1 MIDYDNLSQKIIKY
15 RRELHQIPEL
25 GFLVYKTNSYVR
37 NVLSGFMCQTDEIA
51 KTGIVAYFD
60 FGRPNTIAF
69 RADMDALPI
78 QEETGVPYAST
89 HDGCMHACGHDGHM
103 AMLLGFAEIVNDYH
117 DEGISLPDNVL
128 LLFQPAEETIDG
140 ALKICDTDIFEKYN
154 VNAIFGMH
162 LWPMLSK
169 GEIASRPGP
178 MMAKSTAVAVDFE
191 GVSAHCGE
199 PEKGKDALEAAC
211 RFIEELYT
219 FKELYLKDRS
229 ILKFGKMVSGN
240 VRNAIS
246 PHAHLDGTMRT
257 LQDSTWT
264 FLVGAMNGL
273 AAEIEDDLG
282 VKIDIDV
289 SKSHPA
295 VVNDQELYYKVKN
308 VLLDLNFVELRRP
321 VMIAEDFSFFGKY
334 LPGIFFFLGT
344 GSNIPLH
351 SDTYDFD
358 DTVLIDGVKLF
369 DTLLKGSKD
378 AEKEAK

>member
-1 MIDYDNLSQKIIKY
+1 MIDYDNLSQKIITY

-37 NVLSGFMCQTDEIA
+37 NVLSEFSCETEEIA

-60 FGRPNTIAF
+60 FGRPDTIAF

-78 QEETGVPYAST
+78 QEETNVPYASI
-89 HDGCMHACGHDGHM
+89 HEGCMHACGHDGHM
-103 AMLLGFAEIVNDYH
+103 AMLLGFAEIVNDYLTN
-117 DEGISLPDNVL
+117 GVFMPDNVL

-178 MMAKSTAVAVDFE
+178 MMAKSTAVGITFE

-199 PEKGKDALEAAC
+199 PEKGKDALAAAC
-211 RFIEELYT
+211 RFVDELYT
-219 FKELYLKDRS
+219 FKDLYLKERS

-246 PHAHLDGTMRT
+246 PYARLDGTIRT
-257 LQDSTWT
+257 LQESTWT
-264 FLVGAMNGL
+264 FLIGAMNGL
-273 AAEIEDDLG
+273 ATEIEDDTG
-282 VKIDIDV
+282 VKINIDV

-295 VVNDQELYYKVKN
+295 VVNNEELYYKVKN
-308 VLLDLNFVELRRP
+308 VLLGLNFVELRRP
-321 VMIAEDFSFFGKY
+321 VMIAEDFSFFGEH

-351 SDTYDFD
+351 SDIYDFD

-369 DTLLKGSKD
+369 DTILKGSKD
-378 AEKEAK
+378 AEKGS